1 MRSRDIDT
9 DHGKQIVE
17 GADSA
22 LTDPTIVGSGGYP
35 EIEVGGSTACD
46 VAGACDINDVLMSS
60 SEENDNVESESA
72 DEEEVAVVCSFK
84 KASGFI

>member
-1 MRSRDIDT
+1 MVN
-9 DHGKQIVE
+9 KLVE

-22 LTDPTIVGSGGYP
+22 LTDPTIVVMVD
-35 EIEVGGSTACD
+35 ILKLKLVDLLRATLL
-46 VAGACDINDVLMSS
+46 VLVNINDVLMSS